1 MWDYSL
7 VFAFSQ
13 CSPLFI
19 ASLINLHAIKFDTN
33 QNLIA
38 SVLSLSIIF
47 ATGLTLVIILLGLR
61 QDSEKL
67 PSLNEGMRESGKYW
81 RWYELLRQCLTM
93 VILVEGRDLGSFQ
106 ILALLVSSLFAQALT
121 LHFKPYEDPWQ
132 NAFSF
137 FNEYAV
143 SVFLYLMLLLSDLNR
158 LEEEEEG
165 TRGLQVREIVGWALL
180 ALMTTVVLVNFAKAI
195 FFDIK
200 ALKLFF
206 MKKLAKLRASQKKEV
221 KKYPSHGRS
230 KHNYEIHEE

>member
-67 PSLNEGMRESGKYW
+67 SSLNEGMRESGKYW
-81 RWYELLRQCLTM
+81 RWYELIRQCLTM

-106 ILALLVSSLFAQALT
+106 ILALLVSSLLAQALT

-158 LEEEEEG
+158 VEEEG

-221 KKYPSHGRS
+221 KKYPSHVRS